1 MLLYALTVFCSA
13 FLLFSVQPLIG
24 KFLLP
29 WFGGAP
35 AVWTTCILFFQGL
48 LLVGYAYAHFLSNRC
63 RSRYQRS
70 FHLGLLALSIVL
82 LVGRQAI
89 WNSPLLP
96 DAHWKPEDSSHP
108 VWRVMLFLT
117 VSVGGPF
124 FILSSTAPLV
134 QRWFSRS
141 FAGRSPYRLYAL
153 SNLGSLLALIGYPL
167 LIEPFLPL
175 RAQAFWWTAGY
186 LVFVLTC
193 GACAVQMSRSPDPSE
208 PPSQA
213 EGTRT
218 GVVVASSAPGSAD
231 YALWLGLSAGP
242 SVLLLAITN
251 QLCQEVAVVP
261 FLWVLPLAI
270 YLLSFIV
277 CFESDR
283 IYRRSI
289 FLAALAVALVLA
301 CFILFRGVKIRIPG
315 QVLSYSFIL
324 ASCCMVCHGEL
335 SRLKPDPSRLTA
347 FYLMIALGGAMGG
360 GFVGLLAPLIFSGFW
375 ELHWG
380 LWFCGLLVCIAL
392 LKDRTSW
399 IYRGHPGPA
408 CLLPVILLA
417 MAGYYWQEDIQDRL
431 IESGLMT
438 MLPSWGLLCLLGL
451 GSGIIMWCF
460 WWFIAHLKRPQ
471 GVIVSMT
478 LSLALLGVLLH
489 SRVRAYL
496 EDSVWTA
503 RSFYG
508 VLVVLDEDR
517 ENALDHHLRLRHGRI
532 THGLQFQ
539 DPAKRHLPTTYYGL
553 TSGVGLALQ
562 LHPGRSSMI
571 NGSSPARA
579 LRIGVVGLGVGTI
592 AAYAR
597 PGDTLR
603 FYEINPDVI
612 RISLSSPLYFHYL
625 KESRGQVEVIAGDAR
640 LAMEREL
647 AQGNPQD
654 FDLLAIDA
662 FSSDSIPA
670 HLLTEEAVQVYLK
683 HLHKPDGVLAFH
695 VTNRYLDLKPVVWQL
710 AGHFGLQS
718 RFVSS
723 ESVGDLAWESYW
735 MLLAWNNTL
744 LGLPE
749 IVKASTPQESNTRH
763 LRLWTDDY
771 SNLFQVLKW

>member
-1 MLLYALTVFCSA
+1 VLLYALTVFSSA

-48 LLVGYAYAHFLSNRC
+48 LLVGYTYAHFLSNRC
-63 RSRYQRS
+63 GSRYQRYI
-70 FHLGLLALSIVL
+70 HLGLLALSIVL
-82 LVGRQAI
+82 LAGRRVV

-96 DAHWKPEDSSHP
+96 DAHWKPIDSSHP
-108 VWRVMLFLT
+108 VWRVILFLA
-117 VSVGGPF
+117 VSVGVPF
-124 FILSSTAPLV
+124 FVLSSTAPLV

-153 SNLGSLLALIGYPL
+153 SNLGSLLALVGYPF

-175 RAQAFWWTAGY
+175 RTQALWWAGGY
-186 LVFVLTC
+186 LVFALC
-193 GACAVQMSRSPDPSE
+193 CSSCAVQMSGFSDPSE

-213 EGTRT
+213 DAPRT
-218 GVVVASSAPGSAD
+218 GVVVASGAPVWAD
-231 YALWLGLSAGP
+231 HALWLGLSAGP

-270 YLLSFIV
+270 YLLSFIA

-283 IYRRSI
+283 IYRRDI
-289 FLAALAVALVLA
+289 FLPVLAVALALA
-301 CFILFRGVKIRIPG
+301 CFTLFRGVKIRIPG
-315 QVLSYSFIL
+315 QVFSYSFIL
-324 ASCCMVCHGEL
+324 ASFCMACHGEL
-335 SRLKPDPSRLTA
+335 SRLKPEPTRLTA
-347 FYLMIALGGAMGG
+347 FYLMIALGGALGG
-360 GFVGLLAPLIFSGFW
+360 AFVGLLAPLIFSGFW

-380 LWFCGLLVCIAL
+380 LWLCGLLISFAL
-392 LKDRTSW
+392 LKDSTSW
-399 IYRGHPGPA
+399 IYRRHPGPV
-408 CLLPVILLA
+408 CLLPVMLLI
-417 MAGYYWQEDIQDRL
+417 MAGYYWLEEIRDWL
-431 IESGLMT
+431 TESWLMT
-438 MLPSWGLLCLLGL
+438 KVPPLVLVCLVGV
-451 GSGIIMWCF
+451 GFGIIMWTF
-460 WWFIAHLKRPQ
+460 WWFITHMKRPR
-471 GVIVSMT
+471 GAVVSMA
-478 LSLALLGVLLH
+478 LSLVLLGVLLH
-489 SRVRAYL
+489 SRVQAYL
-496 EDSVWTA
+496 ADSIWTA

-508 VLVVLDEDR
+508 VLVVLDEDK
-517 ENALDHHLRLRHGRI
+517 ENALDHRLRLRHGRI

-539 DPAKRHLPTTYYGL
+539 DPEKRHLPTTYYGL
-553 TSGVGLALQ
+553 NSGVGLALQ

-571 NGSSPARA
+571 GASSPARA

-592 AAYAR
+592 AAYQR

-612 RISLSSPLYFHYL
+612 RISLGNPTFFHYL
-625 KESRGQVEVIAGDAR
+625 KESRGKVEVVAGDAR
-640 LAMEREL
+640 LTMEREL
-647 AQGNPQD
+647 AQGSPQD

-710 AGHFGLQS
+710 AEHFGLQS

-723 ESVGDLAWESYW
+723 DSVGDLAWESHW

-749 IVKASTPQESNTRH
+749 IVKASTPPETIIRR